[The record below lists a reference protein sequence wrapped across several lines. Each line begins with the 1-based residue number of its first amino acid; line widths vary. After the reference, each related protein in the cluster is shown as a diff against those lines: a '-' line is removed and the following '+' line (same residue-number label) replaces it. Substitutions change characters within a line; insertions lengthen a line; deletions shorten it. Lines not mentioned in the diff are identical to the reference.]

1 MVKTMFKQYFKKK
14 DNLLGHSF
22 FAATILILIV
32 FAFIANTPTQILEG
46 LIKIISTNDNL
57 LTDYIAIA
65 NLGAALFNAALV
77 TALAVG
83 VVLIAKAD
91 VTGPVVAG
99 VFTVTGFAFFG
110 KDISNVIPIFVGVY
124 LYSIYAKDTYKNNIN
139 AALFGTTM
147 APFVSAIM
155 LYPDLNRLLSIP
167 LGLLSGLLLGFIL
180 PFVAKLAYKI
190 HNGFNLYNIGF
201 SSGLI
206 LMVVVSMLRVF
217 GFKIEPTLIWSSG
230 NNLILSIFLLTF
242 YLVSILLIL
251 ISNVKP
257 QLNFIKFNMEPGIAP
272 TDFITKYGFSST
284 LLNMLIIGLISH
296 IYVLIFNAPL
306 NGPTIGGVFTI
317 IGFGAYGKNVRNVVY
332 ILLGA
337 SLGHFFGWWEL
348 TTPVIMLGALFGTGI
363 APIAGKYGFIVGV
376 IAITLH
382 IGLVQNVG
390 SLYFGLNLYNNGF
403 AEGFTGFI
411 IPAIM
416 AGLFIKKYGETKSA

>member
-1 MVKTMFKQYFKKK
+1 MVETMFKQYFKKK
-14 DNLLGHSF
+14 DNILGHGL

-32 FAFIANTPTQILEG
+32 FAFIANSPLQIFEG
-46 LIKIISTNDNL
+46 LIKIVTTNDNL
-57 LTDYIAIA
+57 LTDYITVA
-65 NLGAALFNAALV
+65 NLGSAFINAALV

-83 VVLIAKAD
+83 VVLAAKAD
-91 VTGPVVAG
+91 VTGPVIAG

-110 KDISNVIPIFVGVY
+110 KDISNVIPIFIGVY
-124 LYSIYAKDTYKNNIN
+124 LYSIYAKDAYKNNIN

-147 APFVSAIM
+147 APFISAIM

-167 LGLLSGLLLGFIL
+167 LGIVSGLLLGFIL
-180 PFVAKLAYKI
+180 PFVARLAYKI
-190 HNGFNLYNIGF
+190 HNGYNLYNIGF

-206 LMVVVSMLRVF
+206 LMIVVSLLRVF
-217 GFKIEPTLIWSSG
+217 GFKIEPTLMWSSG
-230 NNLILSIFLLTF
+230 NNLILSIFLITF
-242 YLVSILLIL
+242 FLVNVLFIL

-257 QLNFIKFNMEPGIAP
+257 QLNFVKFNMEPGVAP
-272 TDFITKYGFSST
+272 SDFIDKYGFSST
-284 LLNMLIIGLISH
+284 LLNMLLIGLISH
-296 IYVLIFNAPL
+296 LFILLFNAPL

-317 IGFGAYGKNVRNVVY
+317 IGFGAYGKNVRNVLY
-332 ILLGA
+332 ILIGA
-337 SLGHFFGWWEL
+337 TLGHVLGWWQL

-416 AGLFIKKYGETKSA
+416 AGLFVKKYGEKRSA

>member
-1 MVKTMFKQYFKKK
+1 MKFMFKHYFKNK
-14 DNLLGHSF
+14 DNLLGHGLFLS
-22 FAATILILIV
+22 TIIILFV
-32 FAFIANTPTQILEG
+32 FAFISNTPSQILEG
-46 LIKIISTNDNL
+46 LIKIVSTNDNL
-57 LTDYIAIA
+57 LTDYIALT
-65 NLGAALFNAALV
+65 NLGAAFINAALV

-83 VVLIAKAD
+83 VVLVAKAD
-91 VTGPVVAG
+91 VNGPVVAG

-110 KDISNVIPIFVGVY
+110 KDISNVIPIFIGVY
-124 LYSIYAKDTYKNNIN
+124 LYTIYAKDKYKNNIN

-167 LGLLSGLLLGFIL
+167 LGIFSGLALGFIL
-180 PFVAKLAYKI
+180 PSVAKLAFKI
-190 HNGFNLYNIGF
+190 HNGYNLYNIGF

-206 LMVVVSMLRVF
+206 LMIVVSTLKVF
-217 GFKIEPTLIWSSG
+217 GFKIEPTLLWSSG
-230 NNLILSIFLLTF
+230 NNLILSMFLLSF
-242 YLVSILLIL
+242 YVVAIIFIL

-257 QLNFIKFNMEPGIAP
+257 QLNFVKFNMEPGVAP
-272 TDFITKYGFSST
+272 SDYISKYGFSST
-284 LLNMLIIGLISH
+284 LLNMLLVGLISH
-296 IYVLIFNAPL
+296 LYILLFNAPL

-317 IGFGAYGKNVRNVVY
+317 IGFGAYGKNLRNVFY
-332 ILLGA
+332 ILIGA
-337 SLGHFFGWWEL
+337 TLGHLLGWWEL

-363 APIAGKYGFIVGV
+363 APIAGKYGFIVGT

-382 IGLVQNVG
+382 IALVQNVG

-416 AGLFIKKYGETKSA
+416 GGLFIKKYGETKGA

>member
-1 MVKTMFKQYFKKK
+1 MFKQYFKKK
-14 DNLLGHSF
+14 ENLIGHGLFLS
-22 FAATILILIV
+22 TIIILTV
-32 FAFIANTPTQILEG
+32 FAFISNTPSQILEG
-46 LIKIISTNDNL
+46 LIKIVSTNDNL
-57 LTDYIAIA
+57 LTDYIALT
-65 NLGAALFNAALV
+65 NLGAAFINAALV

-91 VTGPVVAG
+91 VNGPVVAG

-110 KDISNVIPIFVGVY
+110 KDISNVIPIFMGVY
-124 LYSIYAKDTYKNNIN
+124 LYTIYAKDKYKNNIN

-167 LGLLSGLLLGFIL
+167 LGIISGIILGFIL
-180 PFVAKLAYKI
+180 PLVAKLAYKI
-190 HNGFNLYNIGF
+190 HNGYNLYNIGF

-206 LMVVVSMLRVF
+206 LMIVVSILKVF
-217 GFKIEPTLIWSSG
+217 GFKIEPTLLWSSG
-230 NNLILSIFLLTF
+230 NNFILSMFLITF
-242 YLVSILLIL
+242 YLVTIIFIL

-257 QLNFIKFNMEPGIAP
+257 QLNFAKFNMEPGVAP
-272 TDFITKYGFSST
+272 SDFISKYGFSST
-284 LLNMLIIGLISH
+284 LLNMLLVGLISH
-296 IYVLIFNAPL
+296 LYILLFNAPL

-317 IGFGAYGKNVRNVVY
+317 IGFGAYGKNVRNVFY
-332 ILLGA
+332 ILIGA
-337 SLGHFFGWWEL
+337 TLGHLLGWWEL

-363 APIAGKYGFIVGV
+363 APIAGKYGFIVGT

-382 IGLVQNVG
+382 IALVQNVG

-416 AGLFIKKYGETKSA
+416 GGLFIKKYGETKGAQ

>member
-1 MVKTMFKQYFKKK
+1 MFKQYFARK
-14 DNLLGHSF
+14 DNVLGHGLFLS
-22 FAATILILIV
+22 TILLLIV
-32 FAFIANTPTQILEG
+32 FSLIANTPVQILEG
-46 LIKIISTNDNL
+46 LIQIVSTNDNL

-65 NLGAALFNAALV
+65 NLGAAFFNAALV
-77 TALAVG
+77 TALAVF
-83 VVLIAKAD
+83 VVLFAKAD
-91 VTGPVVAG
+91 VNGPVVAG

-110 KDISNVIPIFVGVY
+110 KDISNVIPIFIGVY
-124 LYSIYAKDTYKNNIN
+124 LYSLYSKEDYKNNIN

-167 LGLLSGLLLGFIL
+167 LGIVSGLLLGFIL
-180 PFVAKLAYKI
+180 PSVAKLAYKI

-206 LMVVVSMLRVF
+206 LMVVVSILKVF
-217 GFKIEPTLIWSSG
+217 AFKIEPTLLWSSG
-230 NNLILSIFLLTF
+230 NNLILSLFLGAF
-242 YLVSILLIL
+242 YLITIVFIIL
-251 ISNVKP
+251 SRSKP
-257 QLNFIKFNMEPGIAP
+257 QLNFVRFNMESGVAP
-272 TDFITKYGFSST
+272 SDFITKYGFAST
-284 LLNMLIIGLISH
+284 LLNMIVVGLISH
-296 IYVLIFNAPL
+296 IYILIFNAPL

-317 IGFGAYGKNVRNVVY
+317 IGFGAYGKNIRNVVY

-337 SLGHFFGWWEL
+337 SLGHILGWWEL
-348 TTPVIMLGALFGTGI
+348 STPVIMLGALFGTGI
-363 APIAGKYGFIVGV
+363 APIAGKYGLVVGT
-376 IAITLH
+376 IAISLH

-416 AGLFIKKYGETKSA
+416 SGLFLKKYRVTKSA